1 MTLNSLIDYV
11 YTLMQSIM
19 SCTHAVTL
27 SLHCIISTDTSITI
41 ANLSAAL
48 ATLNDEDLAEACGVP
63 DSKREQFRNQSTSN
77 EEYRRL
83 SVEYFV
89 FVFFIPSWE
98 WLAGWCFYLEED
110 RALNE
115 VKEHVQRKLGMLL
128 IHNCCRVNN

>member
-1 MTLNSLIDYV
+1 
-11 YTLMQSIM
+11 M

-41 ANLSAAL
+41 ANVSAAL
-48 ATLNDEDLAEACGVP
+48 ATLDDEVLATVCGVP

-83 SVEYFV
+83 LVEYFMLV
-89 FVFFIPSWE
+89 YPIPSWE
-98 WLAGWCFYLEED
+98 FLAGLCFYIEED
-110 RALNE
+110 RVLNE
-115 VKEHVQRKLGMLL
+115 VQKHVQRKLGVLL